1 MDRPGLELERLYE
14 STQEYGWIGI
24 VLESEVST
32 VDGSV
37 LGQVSS
43 GCADEVS
50 TDFGYIRTPA
60 LGYTA
65 PSG

>member
-1 MDRPGLELERLYE
+1 MDRPGLELKRLYE

-24 VLESEVST
+24 VLESEVSSSNGT
-32 VDGSV
+32 FSAE
-37 LGQVSS
+37 VSS
-43 GCADEVS
+43 KNGQVS

>member
-1 MDRPGLELERLYE
+1 MDRPGLALKRLYE
-14 STQEYGWIGI
+14 SPQEYGWIGI
-24 VLESEVST
+24 VLESQVSRRN
-32 VDGSV
+32 GSV

-43 GCADEVS
+43 EVPIEVS
-50 TDFGYIRTPA
+50 TDFSYIRTPA

>member
-14 STQEYGWIGI
+14 SIEEYGWIGI
-24 VLESEVST
+24 VLESEVS
-32 VDGSV
+32 SKN
-37 LGQVSS
+37 GQVSS
-43 GCADEVS
+43 EFS
-50 TDFGYIRTPA
+50 YIRTPA

>member
-14 STQEYGWIGI
+14 STQEYEWIGI
-24 VLESEVST
+24 VLESEVSSSNGT
-32 VDGSV
+32 FSAEVSSKN
-37 LGQVSS
+37 GQVSS
-43 GCADEVS
+43 EFS
-50 TDFGYIRTPA
+50 YIRTPA